1 MTAALALPQP
11 TQLDLPD
18 DLVAQ
23 AELFAEASI
32 SANTRRA
39 YSTAWRGYLGW
50 CRAKALDP
58 MQAEVVALYLADE
71 AQVKA
76 LSSLEVALAAV
87 TQAFGLMGLDRPASD
102 PRVKRVLRG
111 IRRTLGPRPQVKKA
125 PLLVAHLRRI
135 CLALPQTT
143 KAVRDRCLLL
153 LGFTAALRRSELVA
167 LDIEDVAFED
177 EGVVVTLR
185 RSKVDQK
192 GKGRLVGVPY
202 GSNPATC
209 PVRAARA
216 WMDIMGDVDG
226 PLLRS
231 VTRHGHIGS
240 GRLRGRVVSEV
251 VKQAVE
257 GIGLSPGSFGGHS
270 LRAGLATEAARAGVG
285 EVAIMAQTGHRSMT
299 TLQGYIRHGR
309 LFTNNAAA
317 GVGL

>member
-1 MTAALALPQP
+1 MTAALSLPNP
-11 TQLDLPD
+11 TQLDLPV

-39 YSTAWRGYLGW
+39 YSTAWRSYLTW
-50 CRAKALDP
+50 CKAKAIDP
-58 MQAEVVALYLADE
+58 KQVEVVALYLADE

-76 LSSLEVALAAV
+76 LSTLEVALAAI
-87 TQAFGLMGLDRPASD
+87 TQAFGLMGIERPASD
-102 PRVKRVLRG
+102 PRVRRVLKG
-111 IRRTLGPRPQVKKA
+111 IRRTLGPRPQAKKA
-125 PLLVAHLRRI
+125 PLSVAHLRRI
-135 CLALPQTT
+135 CEVMGKST
-143 KAVRDRCLLL
+143 KAVRDKCVILI
-153 LGFTAALRRSELVA
+153 GFAAALRRSELVA
-167 LDIEDVAFED
+167 LDIKDVAFED
-177 EGVVVTLR
+177 EGIVLTLR
-185 RSKVDQK
+185 RSKVDQQ
-192 GKGRLVGVPY
+192 GQGRLVGVPY
-202 GSNPATC
+202 GSNPITC
-209 PVRAARA
+209 PVRATRARLA
-216 WMDIMGDVDG
+216 IGDAEAG

-231 VTRHGHIGS
+231 VTRHGHVGH
-240 GRLRGRVVSEV
+240 GRLGGRVVSEV

-257 GIGLSPGSFGGHS
+257 MIGLDPDSFGGHS